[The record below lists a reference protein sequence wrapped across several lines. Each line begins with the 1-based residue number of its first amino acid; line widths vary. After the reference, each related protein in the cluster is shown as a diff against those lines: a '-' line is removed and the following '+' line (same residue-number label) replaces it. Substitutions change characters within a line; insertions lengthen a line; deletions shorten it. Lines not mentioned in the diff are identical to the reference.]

1 MLFGDERLRDHDRVA
16 LAELAR
22 RNALALTCRVPA
34 SKSTIR
40 VPDNT
45 VLILDEADSIL
56 LDQQVVVVLGKNNG
70 SYCIGLTATP
80 YDRMLSQER
89 DYLMRDLGFAV
100 HDSGIQAEITDRQEP
115 ERARLDLAAFLD
127 LKDAAGMAKLIYL
140 DEVSGGG
147 DDKDRKVAA
156 WVAVNGR
163 TLRRNVADLD
173 VLRCLTS
180 QDVLLVTKPALMRG
194 FDYRCATGIALF
206 LARRFESRRAS
217 FQACGRVGRYGE
229 PCRRVVA
236 SDIQGE
242 LYETDIEHLVK
253 RLKENRQALQRA
265 TLLSMRPAPKKRPM
279 RDANQGTLQDCFAHA
294 RGRATTLGPSTYI
307 SSRAAGMVPRQPFQG
322 QSKRGAG
329 RQSDRIP

>member
-1 MLFGDERLRDHDRVA
+1 VLFGDERLRDHDRVA

-140 DEVSGGG
+140 DEASGGG

-156 WVAVNGR
+156 WAAANGR
-163 TLRRNVADLD
+163 TLRRDVADLD
-173 VLRCLTS
+173 VLRRLTS
-180 QDVLLVTKPALMRG
+180 HDVLLVTKPALMRG

-206 LARRFESRRAS
+206 LACTFESRRAA

-229 PCRRVVA
+229 PCRRIVA

-242 LYETDIEHLVK
+242 LYETDIERLVR
-253 RLKENRQALQRA
+253 RLNESRAALQRA
-265 TLLSMRPAPKKRPM
+265 ALPPKKRPAP
-279 RDANQGTLQDCFAHA
+279 RDAN
-294 RGRATTLGPSTYI
+294 
-307 SSRAAGMVPRQPFQG
+307 
-322 QSKRGAG
+322 
-329 RQSDRIP
+329 